1 MRLVNYLIDFVILS
15 SNMFQI
21 DESHSVIHS
30 MDVLEHANSIF
41 ISEVKNNPWLETQKK
56 IIFSAAILHD
66 MCDNK
71 YMDESLGMIRI
82 KECLEAES
90 SISCQDIDVILK
102 IISTMSYSKVKKY
115 GYPKDLPEKYMLAY
129 HIVRE
134 ADLLAAYDFNRCI
147 LYRIMK
153 TQANYSEATRNASA
167 LFENRVFK
175 HNEDNLFITD
185 YSKQLSVKLE
195 QEARDK
201 MKSILNLELN
211 S

>member
-30 MDVLEHANSIF
+30 MEVLDHANSIF
-41 ISEVKNNPWLETQKK
+41 NNEVKKSPWLEKQKN

-71 YMDESLGMIRI
+71 YLDESLGMIRI

-90 SISCQDIDVILK
+90 SITSQEVDIILK

-115 GYPKDLPEKYMLAY
+115 GYPKNLPDKYMLAY

-147 LYRIMK
+147 LYRMMK
-153 TQANYSEATRNASA
+153 TRATYDEAVRNATT

-185 YSKQLSVKLE
+185 YSKELSVKLE
-195 QEARDK
+195 LEAREK
-201 MKSILNLELN
+201 IKNILHINV
-211 S
+211 

>member
-30 MDVLEHANSIF
+30 MEVLEHANSIF
-41 ISEVKNNPWLETQKK
+41 IDEVKKNPWLEKQKK

-66 MCDNK
+66 MCDSK

-115 GYPKDLPEKYMLAY
+115 GYPTDLPEKYMLAY

-147 LYRIMK
+147 LYRMMK
-153 TQANYSEATRNASA
+153 TQANYSEAINNAST

-185 YSKQLSVKLE
+185 YSKQLSLKLE
-195 QEARDK
+195 KESRDK
-201 MKSILNLELN
+201 MKSILNLNL
-211 S
+211 

>member
-1 MRLVNYLIDFVILS
+1 M
-15 SNMFQI
+15 
-21 DESHSVIHS
+21 E
-30 MDVLEHANSIF
+30 VLDHANSIF
-41 ISEVKNNPWLETQKK
+41 NNEVKKSPWLEKQKN

-71 YMDESLGMIRI
+71 YLDESLGMIRI

-90 SISCQDIDVILK
+90 SITSQEVDIILK

-115 GYPKDLPEKYMLAY
+115 GYPKNLPDKYMLAY

-147 LYRIMK
+147 LYRMMK
-153 TQANYSEATRNASA
+153 TRATYDEAVRNATT

-185 YSKQLSVKLE
+185 YSKELSVKLE
-195 QEARDK
+195 LEAREK
-201 MKSILNLELN
+201 IKNILHINV
-211 S
+211 